1 MRKKDFKK
9 FTYELLSGK
18 KLMFYHDLPDIQGLN
33 IEAACINW
41 EVRTPRFSVE
51 SLADYVASKGVNGH
65 ILTKEQYD
73 KLKP

>member
-9 FTYELLSGK
+9 FTYELL
-18 KLMFYHDLPDIQGLN
+18 
-33 IEAACINW
+33 
-41 EVRTPRFSVE
+41 
-51 SLADYVASKGVNGH
+51 YVASKGVNGH